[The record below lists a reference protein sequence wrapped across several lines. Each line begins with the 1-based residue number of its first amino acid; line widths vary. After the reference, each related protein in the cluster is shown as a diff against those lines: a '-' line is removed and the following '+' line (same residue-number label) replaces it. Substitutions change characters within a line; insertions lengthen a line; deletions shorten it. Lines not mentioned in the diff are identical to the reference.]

1 VGLDDYLREKKKAV
15 EEALDRL
22 LPATDKYPAII
33 HRAMRY
39 SVFAGGKRIR
49 PILAIA
55 GYEACGGVDIVS
67 FLPVACSLELIHT
80 FSFIHDDLPCM
91 DDDDYRRGTPTSHR
105 VFGEAIALLAG
116 DALFNLAYRLIVDAT
131 FDGVT
136 KVEVVREL
144 SEALGTEG
152 VIGGQVVDIISE
164 GESPTENKLQ
174 FIHSKKTGRLI
185 LASLKIGGICARAPS
200 EKICRLADAGGKL
213 GLAFQIIDDLLD
225 VEGDFE
231 VVGKEGGK
239 DFLRGK
245 LTYPS
250 LHGADRSRQ
259 IAEGL
264 CADAKHIFEQFGNG
278 AEILLSLTDF
288 ILHRI
293 Y

>member
-15 EEALDRL
+15 EDALDGL
-22 LPATDKYPAII
+22 LPAADKYPAII

-39 SVFAGGKRIR
+39 SIFAGGKRIR

-55 GYEACGGVDIVS
+55 SYEACGGRDPTS
-67 FLPVACSLELIHT
+67 FLPVGCSLELIHT

-116 DALFNLAYRLIVDAT
+116 DALFNLAYQLIVDST
-131 FDGVT
+131 FDEVT
-136 KVEVVREL
+136 KVEVMKEM
-144 SEALGTEG
+144 SDALGTEG

-164 GESPTENKLQ
+164 GESPTEDKLR

-185 LASLKIGGICARAPS
+185 LASLKIGGMCAHAPS
-200 EKICRLADAGGKL
+200 ETIRRLADAGGKL

-231 VVGKEGGK
+231 VVGKEAGK
-239 DFLRGK
+239 DSVHGK
-245 LTYPS
+245 LTYP
-250 LHGADRSRQ
+250 LLYGVDRSRQ

-264 CADAKHIFEQFGNG
+264 CGDAKHVFEQFGDRG
-278 AEILLSLTDF
+278 EILSDLTDF